1 MIHIVGSRPT
11 EYSASFFEALQ
22 EGALRSA
29 YGVVPLVI
37 EILQPRSVV
46 DLGCGTGAWL
56 SVFKEYGVEDILGID
71 GEYVDRESLLIPHEQ
86 FVAQDLAQ
94 PVQLD
99 RRFDLAMSLEV
110 AEHLATESADVL
122 IDSLAALAAAVL
134 FSAAIPEQDGAH
146 HVNTQWPHYWR
157 ERFKARG
164 FELVDC
170 IRPQIW
176 ENDQV
181 DFWYR
186 QNTLVF
192 ARPDVI
198 DASATLRAE
207 VRVRRPLDLVHP
219 AHWSQVT
226 YQSRLD
232 RAELAHRETL
242 PGASDALRRR
252 VAGVGRRVVRLL
264 RRTPNV

>member
-1 MIHIVGSRPT
+1 MRSGRND
-11 EYSASFFEALQ
+11 YSPAFFEAIE

-29 YGVVPLVI
+29 RSVVPLVL
-37 EILQPRSVV
+37 EILRPRSVV

-56 SVFKEYGVEDILGID
+56 SVFKEYGVEDVLGID
-71 GEYVDRESLLIPHEQ
+71 GDYVDRESLLIPHEQ
-86 FVAQDLAQ
+86 FVAHDLAQ
-94 PVQLD
+94 PVQLE

-110 AEHLATESADVL
+110 AEHLAPESADVL
-122 IDSLAALAAAVL
+122 IDSLVALAPAVL

-181 DFWYR
+181 EFWYR

-207 VRVRRPLDLVHP
+207 VGVRRPLDLVHP
-219 AHWSQVT
+219 VHWSQVT

-232 RAELAHRETL
+232 RAELARHESLRWVL
-242 PGASDALRRR
+242 GALRRR
-252 VAGVGRRVVRLL
+252 AAGAGRRVMRLL
-264 RRTPNV
+264 RRAPDA